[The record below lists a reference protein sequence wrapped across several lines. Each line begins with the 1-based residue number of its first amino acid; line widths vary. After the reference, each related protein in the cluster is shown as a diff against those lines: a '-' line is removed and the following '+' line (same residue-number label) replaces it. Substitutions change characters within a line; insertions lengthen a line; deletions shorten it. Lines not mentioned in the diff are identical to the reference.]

1 MIKNQ
6 SNNHKKQK
14 NNNTTKRSNYA
25 ASLYLHYKG
34 EIFKMATKLGTQKQV
49 EIEGVTYTLQHPGQ
63 RGFTQ
68 IQDRCQMS
76 EGRFSSEKFSEEIFK
91 HVVVDPKVSWDYFD
105 GNEDKGIEAHEGYEE
120 LIKEASTFLR
130 TGKTTTES

>member
-6 SNNHKKQK
+6 SSNHKKQK
-14 NNNTTKRSNYA
+14 NNNIKKQSNRA

-34 EIFKMATKLGTQKQV
+34 EIFKMATKLGTQKEV
-49 EIEGVTYTLQHPGQ
+49 TIEGVTYTLQHPGQ

-76 EGRFSSEKFSEEIFK
+76 EGRFSSEKFAEEIFK
-91 HVVVDPKVSWDYFD
+91 HVVVDPKIGWDWFD
-105 GNEDKGIEAHEGYEE
+105 GNDEKEIEAHDGYEE

-130 TGKTTTES
+130 TGKTTSES